1 MELKIYWTD
10 FAKTELKK
18 IFDYYKKE
26 ASLAVAKKIVLG
38 ITKETIKLKLKPT
51 NAIGQKEELLESYSE
66 EIRYLVYKNY
76 KIIYWINLKKDSIE
90 ILDVFDTRQ
99 NPIDIKRSI

>member
-10 FAKTELKK
+10 FAKKELKD

-26 ASLAVAKKIVLG
+26 ANLSVARKLVIG
-38 ITKETIKLKLKPT
+38 ITKETIKLQGQSE
-51 NAIGQKEELLESYSE
+51 IGQKEELLENYSK
-66 EIRYLVYKNY
+66 EIRYLIFKNY
-76 KIIYWINLKKDSIE
+76 KIIYWINSERNSIE

-99 NPIDIKRSI
+99 NPINIKRNK

>member
-26 ASLAVAKKIVLG
+26 ASLTVAKKIVLG
-38 ITKETIKLKLKPT
+38 ITKETLKLKPKPT
-51 NAIGQKEELLESYSE
+51 NAIGQREELLESYSE

-76 KIIYWINLKKDSIE
+76 KIIYWINLKRNSIE

-99 NPIDIKRSI
+99 NPIKIKRST

>member
-10 FAKTELKK
+10 FAKAELKK

-26 ASLAVAKKIVLG
+26 ASLTVAKKLVVG
-38 ITKETIKLKLKPT
+38 ITRETLKLKPHST

-76 KIIYWINLKKDSIE
+76 KIIYWINLKKNSIE

-99 NPIDIKRSI
+99 NPIKINRST